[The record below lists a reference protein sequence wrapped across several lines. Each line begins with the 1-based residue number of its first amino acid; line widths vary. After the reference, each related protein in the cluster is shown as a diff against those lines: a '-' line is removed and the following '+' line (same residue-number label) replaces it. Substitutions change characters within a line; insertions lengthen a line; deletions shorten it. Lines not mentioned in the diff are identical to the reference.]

1 MLYKLN
7 ADILL
12 SEITKENLEYD
23 FLFFDRRSS
32 KLNQFHTKN
41 SSYYDPSMPEPTLK
55 SFSTTMIGNPNFLII
70 DRVMKKDRLSTTY
83 EPTSFSIEVGNT
95 KISYYV
101 SDPLIP
107 TDGIWVEVTKLCD
120 GRVHTI
126 ERTEESDA
134 NGCWNDTSLVM
145 RLLSGSDTIPVPTI
159 TVAGSVTNLRRIKSI
174 TRTPAPGTQ
183 TTIFNDP
190 ILI

>member
-12 SEITKENLEYD
+12 SEIKKEHLEFD

-32 KLNQFHTKN
+32 KLNQFHSKN
-41 SSYYDPSMPEPTLK
+41 SSYFDPSMPEPALK
-55 SFSTTMIGNPNFLII
+55 SFSTTMLGNPNFLII

-83 EPTSFSIEVGNT
+83 EPNSFTLEVGNT
-95 KISYYV
+95 KVTYYV

-107 TDGIWVEVTKLCD
+107 IDGVWVEVSKLCD
-120 GRVHTI
+120 GRIHTI
-126 ERTEESDA
+126 ERTDESDA
-134 NGCWNDTSLVM
+134 NGCWNDTGLVM
-145 RLLSGSDTIPVPTI
+145 KLLSGSDTMPPSAPV
-159 TVAGSVTNLRRIKSI
+159 VGAVTNLRRIKSI

>member
-83 EPTSFSIEVGNT
+83 EPTSFSIEVGNI

-107 TDGIWVEVTKLCD
+107 IDGIWVEITKLCD

-126 ERTEESDA
+126 ERTEECDA